1 VFYKV
6 VQTSSN
12 GKTMKKTP
20 FLALALMP
28 VIMIPAI
35 PQLHAVSQT
44 IDGVV
49 TGSSG
54 GVMVDFR
61 RCSM

>member
-1 VFYKV
+1 
-6 VQTSSN
+6 
-12 GKTMKKTP
+12 MKKTP

-35 PQLHAVSQT
+35 AQLHAVSQT

-49 TGSSG
+49 TDSSG